1 MAINWTDIQADLA
14 GALERVTRIVEG
26 LRAEGAPEPRAT
38 VKVSATAKPN
48 IGSPA
53 PSLAA
58 RILGTDDPLKSRA
71 AKLGLLAGQAAAARE
86 VLRRLQADVD
96 AMAREGG

>member
-48 IGSPA
+48 IG
-53 PSLAA
+53 
-58 RILGTDDPLKSRA
+58 
-71 AKLGLLAGQAAAARE
+71 
-86 VLRRLQADVD
+86 
-96 AMAREGG
+96 